1 MADTSSIDTLRSQ
14 FQSRLAAAATERAL
28 KTLDDEFLSR
38 KAGSVTGLMQ
48 TLKSLPPEERRAFG
62 AAVNALKTEIESALQ
77 ERRAAL
83 ESSRPPAGS
92 VDVSLP
98 GRERA
103 AGRIHPLMRVR
114 QGDAVKLRWTT
125 DRAII
130 LHLHGYD
137 IEAKVEPG
145 AVTEMAFTARA
156 TGRFPIE
163 EHRPNAK
170 GGHSHAEAPLVRIEV
185 YPR

>member
-1 MADTSSIDTLRSQ
+1 MMILNKKKKRPRIGTPRCRDQISPAPCGEPTGVG
-14 FQSRLAAAATERAL
+14 AKVE
-28 KTLDDEFLSR
+28 LSA
-38 KAGSVTGLMQ
+38 K
-48 TLKSLPPEERRAFG
+48 P
-62 AAVNALKTEIESALQ
+62 
-77 ERRAAL
+77 
-83 ESSRPPAGS
+83 RPPALS
-92 VDVSLP
+92 P
-98 GRERA
+98 RRQGRENRA
-103 AGRIHPLMRVR
+103 RGIGSLLFAVVTLAMLTLASIALAQTAQVAFDLRIERGRVAANMRLIRVR

>member
-1 MADTSSIDTLRSQ
+1 MGAKVDLSARLR
-14 FQSRLAAAATERAL
+14 RTPAL
-28 KTLDDEFLSR
+28 SPRRPGEANR
-38 KAGSVTGLMQ
+38 PRGIGSVLFAVVTLAMLTLASMAVAQ
-48 TLKSLPPEERRAFG
+48 TAQVAFDLSIERGRV
-62 AAVNALKTEIESALQ
+62 AANMRLI
-77 ERRAAL
+77 
-83 ESSRPPAGS
+83 
-92 VDVSLP
+92 
-98 GRERA
+98 
-103 AGRIHPLMRVR
+103 RVR

-125 DRAII
+125 DRAIV

-145 AVTEMAFTARA
+145 AVREMAFTARA

>member
-1 MADTSSIDTLRSQ
+1 MILARQKKPPGIGTPPSRHQISLAPCAERSGAGAKVEHSAHLR
-14 FQSRLAAAATERAL
+14 TPAL
-28 KTLDDEFLSR
+28 SPRRPEKGHR
-38 KAGSVTGLMQ
+38 PRGIGSVLFAVVTLAMLTLADIAVAQ
-48 TLKSLPPEERRAFG
+48 TAQVAFDLNIERDRV
-62 AAVNALKTEIESALQ
+62 AANMRLI
-77 ERRAAL
+77 
-83 ESSRPPAGS
+83 
-92 VDVSLP
+92 
-98 GRERA
+98 
-103 AGRIHPLMRVR
+103 RVR

-125 DRAII
+125 DRPII

-156 TGRFPIE
+156 AGRFPIE